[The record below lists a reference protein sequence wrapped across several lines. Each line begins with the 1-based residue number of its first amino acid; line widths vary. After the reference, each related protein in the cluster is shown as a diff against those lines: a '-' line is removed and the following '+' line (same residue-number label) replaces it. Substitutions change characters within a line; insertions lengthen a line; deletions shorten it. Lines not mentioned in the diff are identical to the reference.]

1 MKTYSKQHIEAFVA
15 AYSQNIAYASEEA
28 VRAFLRDYIDEVEWD
43 QLQER
48 HEYACNIFDALCL
61 FNEGME
67 FKQEAKG
74 GRSMNTVKVTFSSR
88 DDEPIGTIDL
98 TEEMS
103 CMLSIDHI
111 DRVCQQLRSA
121 INELG
126 EPLDYRI
133 EYTVKDK

>member
-1 MKTYSKQHIEAFVA
+1 
-15 AYSQNIAYASEEA
+15 
-28 VRAFLRDYIDEVEWD
+28 
-43 QLQER
+43 
-48 HEYACNIFDALCL
+48 
-61 FNEGME
+61 
-67 FKQEAKG
+67 
-74 GRSMNTVKVTFSSR
+74 MNTVKVTFSSR

-111 DRVCQQLRSA
+111 DRLCQQLRSA

>member
-1 MKTYSKQHIEAFVA
+1 
-15 AYSQNIAYASEEA
+15 
-28 VRAFLRDYIDEVEWD
+28 
-43 QLQER
+43 
-48 HEYACNIFDALCL
+48 
-61 FNEGME
+61 
-67 FKQEAKG
+67 
-74 GRSMNTVKVTFSSR
+74 MNTVKVTFSSR

-126 EPLDYRI
+126 EPLDYKI

>member
-1 MKTYSKQHIEAFVA
+1 
-15 AYSQNIAYASEEA
+15 
-28 VRAFLRDYIDEVEWD
+28 
-43 QLQER
+43 
-48 HEYACNIFDALCL
+48 
-61 FNEGME
+61 
-67 FKQEAKG
+67 
-74 GRSMNTVKVTFSSR
+74 MNTVKVTFSSR

-111 DRVCQQLRSA
+111 DRLCQQLRST

-133 EYTVKDK
+133 EYTVKDQ

>member
-1 MKTYSKQHIEAFVA
+1 
-15 AYSQNIAYASEEA
+15 
-28 VRAFLRDYIDEVEWD
+28 
-43 QLQER
+43 
-48 HEYACNIFDALCL
+48 
-61 FNEGME
+61 
-67 FKQEAKG
+67 
-74 GRSMNTVKVTFSSR
+74 MNTVKVTFSSR

-111 DRVCQQLRSA
+111 DRLCQQLRSA

-133 EYTVKDK
+133 EYTVKDQ

>member
-15 AYSQNIAYASEEA
+15 AYNCNIACASDEA
-28 VRAFLRDYIDEVEWD
+28 VRAFLRDYIADVEWD
-43 QLQER
+43 QLQEK

-61 FNEGME
+61 FNQGMA

-74 GRSMNTVKVTFSSR
+74 ERSMNTVKVTFSSR

-111 DRVCQQLRSA
+111 DRLCQQLRSA

>member
-1 MKTYSKQHIEAFVA
+1 
-15 AYSQNIAYASEEA
+15 
-28 VRAFLRDYIDEVEWD
+28 
-43 QLQER
+43 
-48 HEYACNIFDALCL
+48 
-61 FNEGME
+61 
-67 FKQEAKG
+67 
-74 GRSMNTVKVTFSSR
+74 MNTVKVTFSSR
-88 DDEPIGTIDL
+88 DDEPIGTMDL

-111 DRVCQQLRSA
+111 DRLCQQLRSA

>member
-1 MKTYSKQHIEAFVA
+1 
-15 AYSQNIAYASEEA
+15 
-28 VRAFLRDYIDEVEWD
+28 
-43 QLQER
+43 
-48 HEYACNIFDALCL
+48 
-61 FNEGME
+61 
-67 FKQEAKG
+67 
-74 GRSMNTVKVTFSSR
+74 MNTVKVTFSSR

-111 DRVCQQLRSA
+111 DRVCQQLRTA
-121 INELG
+121 INQLG

>member
-1 MKTYSKQHIEAFVA
+1 
-15 AYSQNIAYASEEA
+15 
-28 VRAFLRDYIDEVEWD
+28 
-43 QLQER
+43 
-48 HEYACNIFDALCL
+48 
-61 FNEGME
+61 
-67 FKQEAKG
+67 
-74 GRSMNTVKVTFSSR
+74 MNTVKVTFSSR
-88 DDEPIGTIDL
+88 DDEPIGTINL

-111 DRVCQQLRSA
+111 DRLCQQLRSA

>member
-1 MKTYSKQHIEAFVA
+1 
-15 AYSQNIAYASEEA
+15 
-28 VRAFLRDYIDEVEWD
+28 
-43 QLQER
+43 
-48 HEYACNIFDALCL
+48 
-61 FNEGME
+61 
-67 FKQEAKG
+67 
-74 GRSMNTVKVTFSSR
+74 MNTVKVTFSSR

-133 EYTVKDK
+133 EYTVKDQ

>member
-1 MKTYSKQHIEAFVA
+1 
-15 AYSQNIAYASEEA
+15 
-28 VRAFLRDYIDEVEWD
+28 
-43 QLQER
+43 
-48 HEYACNIFDALCL
+48 
-61 FNEGME
+61 
-67 FKQEAKG
+67 
-74 GRSMNTVKVTFSSR
+74 MNTVKVTFSSR

-111 DRVCQQLRSA
+111 DRLCQQLRSA

-126 EPLDYRI
+126 EPLDYKI

>member
-1 MKTYSKQHIEAFVA
+1 
-15 AYSQNIAYASEEA
+15 
-28 VRAFLRDYIDEVEWD
+28 
-43 QLQER
+43 
-48 HEYACNIFDALCL
+48 
-61 FNEGME
+61 
-67 FKQEAKG
+67 
-74 GRSMNTVKVTFSSR
+74 MNTVKVTFSSR

-126 EPLDYRI
+126 EPLDYKI
-133 EYTVKDK
+133 EYTVKDQ

>member
-1 MKTYSKQHIEAFVA
+1 
-15 AYSQNIAYASEEA
+15 
-28 VRAFLRDYIDEVEWD
+28 
-43 QLQER
+43 
-48 HEYACNIFDALCL
+48 
-61 FNEGME
+61 
-67 FKQEAKG
+67 
-74 GRSMNTVKVTFSSR
+74 MNTVKVTFSSR

-111 DRVCQQLRSA
+111 DRLCQQLRSA

-133 EYTVKDK
+133 EYTDEDE

>member
-1 MKTYSKQHIEAFVA
+1 
-15 AYSQNIAYASEEA
+15 
-28 VRAFLRDYIDEVEWD
+28 
-43 QLQER
+43 
-48 HEYACNIFDALCL
+48 
-61 FNEGME
+61 
-67 FKQEAKG
+67 
-74 GRSMNTVKVTFSSR
+74 MNTVKVTFSSR
-88 DDEPIGTIDL
+88 DDEPMGTIDL

-111 DRVCQQLRSA
+111 DRLCQQLRAA

>member
-1 MKTYSKQHIEAFVA
+1 MKTYSKEHIEAFVS
-15 AYSQNIAYASEEA
+15 AYNQNIAYASEGA
-28 VRAFLRDYIDEVEWD
+28 VRAFLRDYIADVEWD

-61 FNEGME
+61 FNQGME
-67 FKQEAKG
+67 FNQEAKG

>member
-1 MKTYSKQHIEAFVA
+1 
-15 AYSQNIAYASEEA
+15 
-28 VRAFLRDYIDEVEWD
+28 
-43 QLQER
+43 
-48 HEYACNIFDALCL
+48 
-61 FNEGME
+61 
-67 FKQEAKG
+67 
-74 GRSMNTVKVTFSSR
+74 MNTVKVTFSSR
-88 DDEPIGTIDL
+88 DDETIGTIDL